1 MNFLY
6 GSSGFVSKFDFPVS
20 FLFTFSLQ
28 ANILH
33 LKISHKG
40 QVLMIVAGMDI
51 GSITT
56 ETVILRDREVF
67 SSVIMPTGANSRKAA
82 ERSLSAALGKAS
94 LDPEDVTAIVTTGYG
109 RASFPRATK
118 MITEITCH
126 ARGAFFLHPRTR
138 TVIDIGGQD
147 SKVIRLDTQGRNVDF
162 QMNDKCA
169 AGTGRFL
176 EVMAHA
182 LEVKVEELGRLSLI
196 APRTIKISSM
206 CTVFAESEVVS
217 LIADN
222 QPKEVIIRGLHDSI
236 ADRVLGMVNRVG
248 IEEEVTLTGGV
259 AKNEG
264 VVRALEDRLGLK
276 MFIPPEPQIIGALGA
291 ALLARDL
298 ASSSK
303 EKGVHSF

>member
-1 MNFLY
+1 
-6 GSSGFVSKFDFPVS
+6 
-20 FLFTFSLQ
+20 
-28 ANILH
+28 
-33 LKISHKG
+33 
-40 QVLMIVAGMDI
+40 MIVAGMDI

-56 ETVILRDREVF
+56 ETVILQDNQILA
-67 SSVIMPTGANSRKAA
+67 SIILPTGANSRRAA
-82 ERSLSAALGKAS
+82 DCSLAAALEEARIKQDD
-94 LDPEDVTAIVTTGYG
+94 LVAIVTTGYG
-109 RASFPRATK
+109 RASFSPASK

-126 ARGAFFLHPRTR
+126 ARGAYYVHPKTR

-147 SKVIRLDTQGRNVDF
+147 SKVIRLDEQGRNVDF

-176 EVMAHA
+176 EVMAQA
-182 LEVKVEELGRLSLI
+182 LEVKVEDLGRLSLS
-196 APRTIKISSM
+196 APRSIKISSM

-236 ADRVLGMVNRVG
+236 ADRVLGMVTRVG

-259 AKNEG
+259 AKNQG
-264 VVRALEDRLGLK
+264 VVRALQERLGVKL
-276 MFIPPEPQIIGALGA
+276 FIPPEPQIIGALGA

-298 ASSSK
+298 RPPS
-303 EKGVHSF
+303 

>member
-1 MNFLY
+1 
-6 GSSGFVSKFDFPVS
+6 
-20 FLFTFSLQ
+20 
-28 ANILH
+28 
-33 LKISHKG
+33 
-40 QVLMIVAGMDI
+40 MIVAGMDI

-56 ETVILRDREVF
+56 ETLILRDREVF
-67 SSVIMPTGANSRKAA
+67 TSVILPTGANSRKAA
-82 ERSLSAALGKAS
+82 ERSLSAALEKAGVNQ
-94 LDPEDVTAIVTTGYG
+94 EDVTAIVTTGYG

-182 LEVKVEELGRLSLI
+182 LEVKVEDLGRLSLI

-264 VVRALEDRLGLK
+264 VVRALEERLGVK
-276 MFIPPEPQIIGALGA
+276 MFIPPEPQIVGALGA
-291 ALLARDL
+291 ALLARNL
-298 ASSSK
+298 AASR
-303 EKGVHSF
+303 

>member
-1 MNFLY
+1 MSLF
-6 GSSGFVSKFDFPVS
+6 FP
-20 FLFTFSLQ
+20 LSL
-28 ANILH
+28 NILH

-40 QVLMIVAGMDI
+40 LPSMIVAGMDI

-56 ETVILRDREVF
+56 ETVILRDGEF
-67 SSVIMPTGANSRKAA
+67 FTSVILPTGANSRKAA
-82 ERSLSAALGKAS
+82 ERSLSAAMEKAGVIQEE
-94 LDPEDVTAIVTTGYG
+94 LAAIVTTGYG
-109 RASFPRATK
+109 RASFPRATR

-126 ARGAFFLHPRTR
+126 ARGAFFVHPATR

-147 SKVIRLDTQGRNVDF
+147 SKVIRLDNQGRNVDF

-182 LEVKVEELGRLSLI
+182 LEVKVEDLGRLSLG

-206 CTVFAESEVVS
+206 CTVFAESEVIS
-217 LIADN
+217 LIAED

-236 ADRVLGMVNRVG
+236 ADRILGMVSRVG

-264 VVRALEDRLGLK
+264 VARALADRLGVAIY
-276 MFIPPEPQIIGALGA
+276 IPPEPQIIGALGA
-291 ALLARDL
+291 ALLAREL
-298 ASSSK
+298 ASLK
-303 EKGVHSF
+303 E